1 MVWEA
6 GGGRCGRG
14 EMWWGGRN
22 KEKEREARVRES
34 QACLLALQKPFNYR
48 LL

>member
-1 MVWEA
+1 VGKVVWEA

-22 KEKEREARVRES
+22 KEKEGEA
-34 QACLLALQKPFNYR
+34 
-48 LL
+48 